1 MPGFVIQALIFLT
14 NVLHVTLR
22 LIFSFL
28 ANIRHCRRV
37 AANVGHQR
45 RRPQPLHPAGR
56 QVHAQGEHFKLVCH
70 QEVVGSI
77 PAGQFLLLECV

>member
-1 MPGFVIQALIFLT
+1 M
-14 NVLHVTLR
+14 
-22 LIFSFL
+22 
-28 ANIRHCRRV
+28 

-56 QVHAQGEHFKLVCH
+56 QVHAQGEQFKLVCH